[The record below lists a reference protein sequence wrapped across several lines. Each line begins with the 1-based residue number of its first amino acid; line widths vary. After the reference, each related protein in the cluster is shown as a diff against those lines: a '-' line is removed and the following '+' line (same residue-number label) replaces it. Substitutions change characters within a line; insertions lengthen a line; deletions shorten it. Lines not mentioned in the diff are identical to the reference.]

1 MRAVIQ
7 RTTNAHVM
15 VENEIVGEIN
25 HGLVVLIGVTHDDT
39 LEDVQYL
46 ANKIVHLRIF
56 EDDDQKM
63 NLSVKDV
70 AGSILSISQ
79 FTLYG
84 DTSKGRRPNFMQAAP
99 PSYANELY
107 EAFNAH
113 IIDHGINVKTGQ
125 FGKMM
130 DVEFTNAGP
139 VTLILDSKE
148 SL

>member
-1 MRAVIQ
+1 MRVVIQ
-7 RTTNAHVM
+7 RTTKANVT
-15 VENEIVGEIN
+15 VDNEVVGAID

-56 EDDDQKM
+56 EDEDQKM

-70 AGSILSISQ
+70 GGSILSISQ
-79 FTLYG
+79 FTLYS

-107 EAFNAH
+107 EAFNDH
-113 IIDHGINVKTGQ
+113 VKDHGITVSTGQ

-130 DVEFTNAGP
+130 DVQFTNAGP